1 MRKNISRYR
10 LGVRTDG
17 SQPSNRGS
25 NPRSG
30 IFIYKS
36 GSRLPAFL
44 TRTPRHWRM
53 HMHDTLK
60 HTNRLIHETSPYLLQ
75 HAHNPVEWYPW
86 GEEALE
92 RAKREQKPILL
103 SIGYSACH
111 WCHVME
117 RESFENEDI
126 AAVMNELFV
135 NIKVDREER
144 PDLDEI
150 YMNAVQIMTR
160 HGGWPMTVFLTPNLK
175 PFYGGTYYPPEDR
188 YGRPGFPKVMHAVA
202 EAFNEKNAQV
212 LEQADQL
219 TTQLNQMS
227 NLVDPHEHELTEE
240 LITKAFQHYRSQ
252 FDSQYGG
259 FGNAPKFPPSM
270 GLPFLLRY
278 WHHSGNPNALEMVE
292 LTLQKMAL
300 GGMYDQLGGGFH
312 RYSTDARWLV
322 PHFEK
327 MLYDNAQL
335 VVAYFE
341 AYQATQNSF
350 YRDIATETLDYVLR
364 EMYDAEKGG
373 FYSTQDADSEGVEGK
388 FFVWELPDV
397 EDIIGEKNAEIF
409 CEYYDIT
416 PQGNFEGEN
425 ILHVQTPPD
434 IFARKLRM
442 DQDELEALLAD
453 GRQKLFEER
462 EKRIK
467 PGLDDKILT
476 SWNGI
481 MIRGMAMG
489 YQLTRKPEY
498 LTACEKSA
506 EFVLTT
512 LSQDNGLLFRT
523 YREGKSHLNAYLEDY
538 SYFIAGLIA
547 LYEASFEPRWLTE
560 AERLAHLMIDQFGDE
575 AGDGFFFT
583 GKAHESL
590 IVQSKSAYDGATPA
604 GVSMAIHSLFRLA
617 KHLDKP
623 EFHNK
628 AVETLKLYFNQLEV
642 MPSGSGQLLC
652 ELAFLISTPKEIA
665 IVGGKRDTKTEA
677 MLTALHGMY
686 LPNKIVAL
694 SEPNDGGAL
703 PLLANKPQIDNST
716 TAYVC
721 ENYVCQTPTTEI
733 DAFLGML

>member
-1 MRKNISRYR
+1 
-10 LGVRTDG
+10 
-17 SQPSNRGS
+17 
-25 NPRSG
+25 
-30 IFIYKS
+30 
-36 GSRLPAFL
+36 
-44 TRTPRHWRM
+44 
-53 HMHDTLK
+53 MHDTPK
-60 HTNRLIHETSPYLLQ
+60 QTNRLIHETSPYLLQ
-75 HAHNPVEWYPW
+75 HAHNPVDWYPW

-92 RAKREQKPILL
+92 RAKQEQKPILL

-117 RESFENEDI
+117 RESFENEEI
-126 AAVMNELFV
+126 AAVMNELFI

-160 HGGWPMTVFLTPNLK
+160 QGGWPMTVFLTPDLK
-175 PFYGGTYYPPEDR
+175 PFYGGTYYPPTDR

-202 EAFNEKNAQV
+202 EAFSDQNVEV
-212 LEQADQL
+212 LQQADQITGHL
-219 TTQLNQMS
+219 EQMG
-227 NLVDPHEHELTEE
+227 NVVDPHHHELTEE
-240 LITKAFQHYRSQ
+240 LMTHAFQQYSSQ

-278 WHHSGNPNALEMVE
+278 WHHSGNANALEMVE
-292 LTLQKMAL
+292 LTLEKMAR

-312 RYSTDARWLV
+312 RYSTDAHWLV

-341 AYQATQNSF
+341 AYQATQKPF
-350 YRDIATETLDYVLR
+350 YRDIAVETLDYVLR
-364 EMYDAEKGG
+364 EMYDAENGG

-388 FFVWELPDV
+388 FFVWEPNDV
-397 EDIIGEKNAEIF
+397 EDIIGEANAEIF

-425 ILHVQTPPD
+425 ILQIQTPPD
-434 IFARKLRM
+434 ILARKLQM
-442 DQDELEALLAD
+442 DVGELETLLAD
-453 GRQKLFEER
+453 GKQKLFDER

-489 YQLTRKPEY
+489 YQLTGKPEY
-498 LTACEKSA
+498 LEACEKSA

-512 LSQDNGLLFRT
+512 LSQENGLLLRT
-523 YREGKSHLNAYLEDY
+523 YRAGKSHLNAYLEDY
-538 SYFIAGLIA
+538 AYFITGLIA

-560 AERLAHLMIDQFGDE
+560 AERLAHIMIDQFGDD

-583 GKAHESL
+583 GKAHETL
-590 IVQSKSAYDGATPA
+590 IVQSKSAYDGATPSGA
-604 GVSMAIHSLFRLA
+604 SMAIHSLLRLA
-617 KHLDKP
+617 KHLDNP
-623 EFHNK
+623 EFHDK
-628 AVETLKLYFNQLEV
+628 AVETLLLYFHQMEG
-642 MPSGSGQLLC
+642 MPAGSGQLLC
-652 ELAFLISTPKEIA
+652 ELAFLLSTPKEIA
-665 IVGGKRDTKTEA
+665 IVGKKGDAQTDA
-677 MLTALHGMY
+677 MLAALHGIY
-686 LPNKIVAL
+686 QPNKIVAL
-694 SEPNDGGAL
+694 SESADGQTL
-703 PLLANKPQIDNST
+703 PLLANKTQVDNT
-716 TAYVC
+716 ATAYVC
-721 ENYVCQTPTTEI
+721 ENYVCQAPTTDVE
-733 DAFLGML
+733 ALVELLQ

>member
-1 MRKNISRYR
+1 
-10 LGVRTDG
+10 
-17 SQPSNRGS
+17 
-25 NPRSG
+25 
-30 IFIYKS
+30 
-36 GSRLPAFL
+36 
-44 TRTPRHWRM
+44 
-53 HMHDTLK
+53 MHDTHL
-60 HTNRLIHETSPYLLQ
+60 HTNRLTHETSPYLLQ
-75 HAHNPVEWYPW
+75 HAHNPVDWYPW
-86 GEEALE
+86 GEEALA
-92 RAKREQKPILL
+92 RAKQEQKPILL

-117 RESFENEDI
+117 RESFENEEI
-126 AAVMNELFV
+126 AAVMNELFI

-150 YMNAVQIMTR
+150 YMNAVQVMTR
-160 HGGWPMTVFLTPNLK
+160 QGGWPMTVFLTPDLK
-175 PFYGGTYYPPEDR
+175 PFYGGTYYPPTDR

-202 EAFNEKNAQV
+202 EAFSGQNAQV
-212 LEQADQL
+212 LEQAEQI
-219 TTQLNQMS
+219 TTHLEQIS
-227 NLVDPHEHELTEE
+227 NVVDPHHHELTEE
-240 LITKAFQHYRSQ
+240 LMTHAFQHYRSQ
-252 FDSQYGG
+252 FDSHHGG

-278 WHHSGNPNALEMVE
+278 WHHSGNANALEMVE
-292 LTLQKMAL
+292 LTLEKMAR

-312 RYSTDARWLV
+312 RYSTDAHWLV

-341 AYQATQNSF
+341 AYQATQKPF

-364 EMYDAEKGG
+364 EMYDAENGG

-388 FFVWELPDV
+388 FFVWEPNDV
-397 EDIIGEKNAEIF
+397 EDIIGEENAEIF

-425 ILHVQTPPD
+425 ILQVQAPPD

-442 DQDELEALLAD
+442 EVEELEALLAD

-489 YQLTRKPEY
+489 YQLTGKPEY
-498 LTACEKSA
+498 LEACEKSA

-512 LSQDNGLLFRT
+512 LSQDNGLLLRT
-523 YREGKSHLNAYLEDY
+523 YRSGKSHLNAYLEDY
-538 SYFIAGLIA
+538 AYFIAGLIA

-560 AERLAHLMIDQFGDE
+560 AERLAHLMIDQFGDD

-583 GKAHESL
+583 GKAHETL
-590 IVQSKSAYDGATPA
+590 IVQSKSAYDGATPSGA
-604 GVSMAIHSLFRLA
+604 SMAIHSLLRLA

-623 EFHNK
+623 EFHDK
-628 AVETLKLYFNQLEV
+628 AVETLLLYFHQMEG

-652 ELAFLISTPKEIA
+652 ELAFLLSTPKEIA
-665 IVGGKRDTKTEA
+665 IVGEKGDTKTEA
-677 MLTALHGMY
+677 MLAALHDTY
-686 LPNKIVAL
+686 QPNKIVAL
-694 SEPNDGGAL
+694 SESADGQTL
-703 PLLANKPQIDNST
+703 PLLAGKPQVDNT
-716 TAYVC
+716 ATAYVC
-721 ENYVCQTPTTEI
+721 ENYVCQAPTTDVE
-733 DAFLGML
+733 AFVELLQ

>member
-1 MRKNISRYR
+1 
-10 LGVRTDG
+10 
-17 SQPSNRGS
+17 
-25 NPRSG
+25 
-30 IFIYKS
+30 
-36 GSRLPAFL
+36 
-44 TRTPRHWRM
+44 
-53 HMHDTLK
+53 MHDTHK

-75 HAHNPVEWYPW
+75 HAHNPVDWYPW

-92 RAKREQKPILL
+92 RAKHEQKPILL

-117 RESFENEDI
+117 RESFENEEI
-126 AAVMNELFV
+126 AAVMNELFI

-150 YMNAVQIMTR
+150 YMNAVQVMTR
-160 HGGWPMTVFLTPNLK
+160 QGGWPMTVFLTPDLK
-175 PFYGGTYYPPEDR
+175 PFYGGTYYPPTDR
-188 YGRPGFPKVMHAVA
+188 YGRPGFPKVMEAVA
-202 EAFNEKNAQV
+202 EAFNDKKVQV

-219 TTQLNQMS
+219 TAQLNQIS
-227 NLVDPHEHELTEE
+227 NVVDPHEHELTEQ
-240 LITKAFQHYRSQ
+240 LMQNAFQHYHSQ
-252 FDSQYGG
+252 FDSHHGG

-278 WHHSGNPNALEMVE
+278 WHHSGNAYALEMVE
-292 LTLQKMAL
+292 LTLEKMAR

-312 RYSTDARWLV
+312 RYSTDAHWLV

-341 AYQATQNSF
+341 AFQATQKPF

-364 EMYDAEKGG
+364 EMYDAENGG

-388 FFVWELPDV
+388 FFVWEPNDI
-397 EDIIGEKNAEIF
+397 EDIIGEENAEIF

-434 IFARKLRM
+434 IFARKLQM
-442 DQDELEALLAD
+442 DVEKLEALLTE

-489 YQLTRKPEY
+489 YQLTGKPEY
-498 LTACEKSA
+498 LEACKKSA

-512 LSQDNGLLFRT
+512 LSQDNGLLLRT
-523 YREGKSHLNAYLEDY
+523 YRSGKSHLNAYLEDY

-547 LYEASFEPRWLTE
+547 LYEASFEQRWLTE
-560 AERLAHLMIDQFGDE
+560 AERLAHIMIDQFGDD

-583 GKAHESL
+583 GKAHETL
-590 IVQSKSAYDGATPA
+590 IVQSKSAYDGATPSGA
-604 GVSMAIHSLFRLA
+604 SMAIHSLLRLA
-617 KHLDKP
+617 KHLDNS
-623 EFHNK
+623 EFHDK
-628 AVETLKLYFNQLEV
+628 AVETLKLYFHQMER
-642 MPSGSGQLLC
+642 MPTGSGQLLC
-652 ELAFLISTPKEIA
+652 ELAFLLSTPKEIA
-665 IVGGKRDTKTEA
+665 IVGKKGDAKTEA
-677 MLTALHGMY
+677 MLTALHGTY
-686 LPNKIVAL
+686 QPNKIVAL
-694 SEPNDGGAL
+694 SESADGQTL
-703 PLLANKPQIDNST
+703 PLLASKTQVDDT
-716 TAYVC
+716 ATAYVC
-721 ENYVCQTPTTEI
+721 ENYTCQSPTTDVE
-733 DAFLGML
+733 AFLELL

>member
-1 MRKNISRYR
+1 MNDS
-10 LGVRTDG
+10 
-17 SQPSNRGS
+17 P
-25 NPRSG
+25 
-30 IFIYKS
+30 
-36 GSRLPAFL
+36 
-44 TRTPRHWRM
+44 
-53 HMHDTLK
+53 K

-75 HAHNPVEWYPW
+75 HAHNPVDWYPW

-92 RAKREQKPILL
+92 LAKREQKPILL

-117 RESFENEDI
+117 RESFENEEI
-126 AAVMNELFV
+126 AAIMNALFV

-150 YMNAVQIMTR
+150 YMNAVQVMTR
-160 HGGWPMTVFLTPNLK
+160 HGGWPMTVFLTPDLK

-188 YGRPGFPKVMHAVA
+188 YGRPGFPKVMSAVA

-212 LEQADQL
+212 LEQADQI

-240 LITKAFQHYRSQ
+240 LMTKAFQHYRSQ
-252 FDSQYGG
+252 FDAQYGG

-278 WHHSGNPNALEMVE
+278 WHRSGNAYALEMAE
-292 LTLQKMAL
+292 LTLQKMAR

-312 RYSTDARWLV
+312 RYSTDERWLV

-341 AYQATQNSF
+341 AFQATQNTF

-364 EMYDAEKGG
+364 EMYDVENGG

-388 FFVWELPDV
+388 FFVWEPFEV
-397 EDIIGEKNAEIF
+397 EDIIGEENAEIF

-416 PQGNFEGEN
+416 PHGNFEGEN

-434 IFARKLRM
+434 IFARKVGM
-442 DQDELEALLAD
+442 DQGELESLLAD
-453 GRQKLFEER
+453 GRQKLFAER

-489 YQLTRKPEY
+489 YQLTGKPEY

-512 LSQDNGLLFRT
+512 LSQDDGLLLRT
-523 YREGKSHLNAYLEDY
+523 YRAGKSHLNAYLEDY

-547 LYEASFEPRWLTE
+547 LYEASFEPKWLYE
-560 AERLAHLMIDQFGDE
+560 AERLANIMIDQFGDE
-575 AGDGFFFT
+575 SGDGFFFT

-604 GVSMAIHSLFRLA
+604 GASMAIHSLLRLA

-623 EFHNK
+623 EFHDK
-628 AVETLKLYFNQLEV
+628 AVETLKLYFHQMDV

-652 ELAFLISTPKEIA
+652 ELAFLLSTPKEIA
-665 IVGGKRDTKTEA
+665 IIGEKGDAKTDA
-677 MLTALHGMY
+677 MLAALHGMY

-694 SEPNDGGAL
+694 NEPAEETTL
-703 PLLANKPQIDNST
+703 PLLANKPQLDSSAT
-716 TAYVC
+716 VYVC
-721 ENYVCQTPTTEI
+721 ENYVCQAPTTDIETFVEI
-733 DAFLGML
+733 LQ

>member
-1 MRKNISRYR
+1 MQESP
-10 LGVRTDG
+10 T
-17 SQPSNRGS
+17 
-25 NPRSG
+25 
-30 IFIYKS
+30 
-36 GSRLPAFL
+36 
-44 TRTPRHWRM
+44 
-53 HMHDTLK
+53 

-75 HAHNPVEWYPW
+75 HAHNPVDWYPW

-117 RESFENEDI
+117 RESFENEEI
-126 AAVMNELFV
+126 ATIMNDLFV

-150 YMNAVQIMTR
+150 YMNAVQVLTR
-160 HGGWPMTVFLTPNLK
+160 HGGWPMTVFLTPDLK
-175 PFYGGTYYPPEDR
+175 PFYGGTYYPPSDR
-188 YGRPGFPKVMHAVA
+188 YGRPGFPKVMYAVA
-202 EAFNEKNAQV
+202 EAFNEKNEQV

-219 TTQLNQMS
+219 TVQLNQMS
-227 NLVDPHEHELTEE
+227 NLVDPHEHELTED
-240 LITKAFQHYRSQ
+240 LMTQAFQHYRSQ

-278 WHHSGNPNALEMVE
+278 WHHSGNANALEMVE
-292 LTLQKMAL
+292 LTLHKMAR
-300 GGMYDQLGGGFH
+300 GGLYDQLGGGFH
-312 RYSTDARWLV
+312 RYSTDAHWLA

-341 AYQATQNSF
+341 ACQATQNPF
-350 YRDIATETLDYVLR
+350 YCDIATETLDYVLR
-364 EMYDAEKGG
+364 EMYDVEKGG

-388 FFVWELPDV
+388 FFVWEPSDV

-425 ILHVQTPPD
+425 ILHVLTPSD

-442 DQDELEALLAD
+442 EQDELEALLAD
-453 GRQKLFEER
+453 GKRKLFAER

-489 YQLTRKPEY
+489 YQLTGKPEY
-498 LTACEKSA
+498 LSACEKSA

-512 LSQDNGLLFRT
+512 LSQNNGLLYRT

-547 LYEASFEPRWLTE
+547 LYEASFEPKWLSE
-560 AERLAHLMIDQFGDE
+560 AERLAHLMIDQFGDD

-590 IVQSKSAYDGATPA
+590 IVQSKSAYDGATPSGA
-604 GVSMAIHSLFRLA
+604 SMAIHSLFRLA
-617 KHLDKP
+617 KHLDNS
-623 EFHNK
+623 EFHDK
-628 AVETLKLYFNQLEV
+628 GLETLKLYFHQLEV

-652 ELAFLISTPKEIA
+652 ELAFLLSTPKEIA
-665 IVGGKRDTKTEA
+665 IIGKKEDAKTDA
-677 MLTALHGMY
+677 MLAALHSMY
-686 LPNKIVAL
+686 VPNKIVAL
-694 SEPNDGGAL
+694 SEPNDAVL
-703 PLLANKPQIDNST
+703 PLLANKVQIDDST

-721 ENYVCQTPTTEI
+721 ENYVCQAPTTDVEE
-733 DAFLGML
+733 FVEMLNRQL

>member
-1 MRKNISRYR
+1 
-10 LGVRTDG
+10 
-17 SQPSNRGS
+17 
-25 NPRSG
+25 
-30 IFIYKS
+30 
-36 GSRLPAFL
+36 
-44 TRTPRHWRM
+44 
-53 HMHDTLK
+53 MHDTPK

-75 HAHNPVEWYPW
+75 HAHNPVDWYPW

-92 RAKREQKPILL
+92 RAKHEQKPILL

-117 RESFENEDI
+117 RESFENEEI
-126 AAVMNELFV
+126 AAVMNELFI

-150 YMNAVQIMTR
+150 YMNAVQVMTR
-160 HGGWPMTVFLTPNLK
+160 QGGWPMTVFLTPDLK
-175 PFYGGTYYPPEDR
+175 PFYGGTYYPPTDR
-188 YGRPGFPKVMHAVA
+188 YGRPGFPKVMEAVA
-202 EAFNEKNAQV
+202 EAFKDKHTQV

-219 TTQLNQMS
+219 TAQLNQIS
-227 NLVDPHEHELTEE
+227 NVVDPHEHELTEQ
-240 LITKAFQHYRSQ
+240 LMQNAFQHYRSQ
-252 FDSQYGG
+252 FDSHHGG

-278 WHHSGNPNALEMVE
+278 WIHSGNTNALEMVE
-292 LTLQKMAL
+292 LTLEKMAR

-312 RYSTDARWLV
+312 RYSTDAHWLV

-341 AYQATQNSF
+341 AYQATQKSV

-364 EMYDAEKGG
+364 EMYDAENGG

-388 FFVWELPDV
+388 FFVWEPNDV
-397 EDIIGEKNAEIF
+397 EDIIGEENAEIF

-434 IFARKLRM
+434 IFARKLQM
-442 DQDELEALLAD
+442 DVEKLGALLTE

-489 YQLTRKPEY
+489 YQLTGKPEY
-498 LTACEKSA
+498 LEACEKSA

-512 LSQDNGLLFRT
+512 LSQDNGLLLRT
-523 YREGKSHLNAYLEDY
+523 YRSGKSHLNAYLEDY

-560 AERLAHLMIDQFGDE
+560 AERLAHIMIDQFGDD
-575 AGDGFFFT
+575 AGNGFFFT
-583 GKAHESL
+583 GKAHETL
-590 IVQSKSAYDGATPA
+590 IVQSKSAYDGATPSGA
-604 GVSMAIHSLFRLA
+604 SMAIHSLLRLA
-617 KHLDKP
+617 KHLDNP
-623 EFHNK
+623 EFHDK
-628 AVETLKLYFNQLEV
+628 AVETLKLYFHQMER
-642 MPSGSGQLLC
+642 MPTGSGQLLC
-652 ELAFLISTPKEIA
+652 ELAFLLSTPKEIA
-665 IVGGKRDTKTEA
+665 IVGEKGDAKTEA
-677 MLTALHGMY
+677 MLAALHGTY
-686 LPNKIVAL
+686 QPNKIVAL
-694 SEPNDGGAL
+694 SESADGQTL
-703 PLLANKPQIDNST
+703 PLLTDKTQVDDTT

-721 ENYVCQTPTTEI
+721 ENYACQTPTTDVE
-733 DAFLGML
+733 AFLELLQ

>member
-1 MRKNISRYR
+1 
-10 LGVRTDG
+10 
-17 SQPSNRGS
+17 
-25 NPRSG
+25 
-30 IFIYKS
+30 
-36 GSRLPAFL
+36 
-44 TRTPRHWRM
+44 
-53 HMHDTLK
+53 MHDNPK

-75 HAHNPVEWYPW
+75 HAHNPVDWYPW
-86 GEEALE
+86 GEEALKL
-92 RAKREQKPILL
+92 AKSEQKPILL

-117 RESFENEDI
+117 RESFENEEI
-126 AAVMNELFV
+126 AAIMNELFV

-150 YMNAVQIMTR
+150 YMNAVQAMTR
-160 HGGWPMTVFLTPNLK
+160 QGGWPMTVFLTPDLK

-188 YGRPGFPKVMHAVA
+188 YGRPGFPKVMNAVA
-202 EAFNEKNAQV
+202 EAFNEKNEQV
-212 LEQADQL
+212 LEQAEQI
-219 TTQLNQMS
+219 TTQLSQIS

-240 LITKAFQHYRSQ
+240 LMNKAFQHYRSQ
-252 FDSQYGG
+252 FDAQYGG

-278 WHHSGNPNALEMVE
+278 WHHSGNANALEMVE
-292 LTLQKMAL
+292 TTLQKMAR
-300 GGMYDQLGGGFH
+300 GGIYDQLGGGFH
-312 RYSTDARWLV
+312 RYSTDERWLV

-341 AYQATQNSF
+341 AYQATQNTF
-350 YRDIATETLDYVLR
+350 YRDIGTETLDYVLR
-364 EMYDAEKGG
+364 EMYDAENGG

-388 FFVWELPDV
+388 FFVWEPYDV

-425 ILHVQTPPD
+425 ILHVQTPSD
-434 IFARKLRM
+434 IFARKLGM
-442 DQDELEALLAD
+442 DNDELEALLAD

-481 MIRGMAMG
+481 MMRGMTMG
-489 YQLTRKPEY
+489 YQLTGKPEY
-498 LTACEKSA
+498 LIACEKSA
-506 EFVLTT
+506 EFVLAT
-512 LSQDNGLLFRT
+512 LSQDNGLLLRT
-523 YREGKSHLNAYLEDY
+523 YRAGKSHLNAYLEDY

-560 AERLAHLMIDQFGDE
+560 AARLAHLMIDQFGDE
-575 AGDGFFFT
+575 EGNGFFFT
-583 GKAHESL
+583 GKVHETL
-590 IVQSKSAYDGATPA
+590 IVQSKSAYDGATPSGA
-604 GVSMAIHSLFRLA
+604 SMAIHSLLRLA
-617 KHLDKP
+617 KHLDNQG
-623 EFHNK
+623 FYDK
-628 AVETLKLYFNQLEV
+628 AVETLKLYFHQMEV

-652 ELAFLISTPKEIA
+652 ELAFLLSTPKEVA
-665 IVGGKRDTKTEA
+665 IIGKKEDTKTGE
-677 MLTALHGMY
+677 MLSVLHGMY

-694 SEPNDGGAL
+694 TDSTEGITL
-703 PLLANKPQIDNST
+703 PLLVNKSQIDNNT
-716 TAYVC
+716 TAYIC
-721 ENYVCQTPTTEI
+721 EDYVCKTPTT
-733 DAFLGML
+733 DVDTFLDMLQ

>member
-1 MRKNISRYR
+1 MH
-10 LGVRTDG
+10 
-17 SQPSNRGS
+17 
-25 NPRSG
+25 
-30 IFIYKS
+30 
-36 GSRLPAFL
+36 A
-44 TRTPRHWRM
+44 TP
-53 HMHDTLK
+53 K

-75 HAHNPVEWYPW
+75 HAHNPVDWYPW
-86 GEEALE
+86 GEEALT
-92 RAKREQKPILL
+92 RAKQEQKPILL

-117 RESFENEDI
+117 RESFENEEI
-126 AAVMNELFV
+126 AAVMNELFI

-160 HGGWPMTVFLTPNLK
+160 QGGWPMTVFLTPDLK
-175 PFYGGTYYPPEDR
+175 PFYGGTYYPPTDR

-202 EAFNEKNAQV
+202 EAFSGQNTQV
-212 LEQADQL
+212 LQQADQITAHL
-219 TTQLNQMS
+219 AQMS
-227 NLVDPHEHELTEE
+227 NVVDPHHHELTEE
-240 LITKAFQHYRSQ
+240 LMTNAFQNYRSQ
-252 FDSQYGG
+252 FDSHHGG

-278 WHHSGNPNALEMVE
+278 WHHSGNANALEMVE
-292 LTLQKMAL
+292 LTLEKMAR

-312 RYSTDARWLV
+312 RYSTDAHWLV

-341 AYQATQNSF
+341 AYQATQKPF
-350 YRDIATETLDYVLR
+350 YRDIATETLDYVIR
-364 EMYDAEKGG
+364 EMYDAENGG

-388 FFVWELPDV
+388 FFVWEPNDV
-397 EDIIGEKNAEIF
+397 EDIIGEENAEIF

-425 ILHVQTPPD
+425 ILNVQAPPD
-434 IFARKLRM
+434 ILARKLRI
-442 DQDELEALLAD
+442 DLGELEALLAD
-453 GRQKLFEER
+453 GKQKLFEAR

-489 YQLTRKPEY
+489 YQLTGKPEY
-498 LTACEKSA
+498 LEACEKSA

-512 LSQDNGLLFRT
+512 LSQDNGLLLRT
-523 YREGKSHLNAYLEDY
+523 YRDGKSHLNAYLEDY

-547 LYEASFEPRWLTE
+547 LYEASFEPKWLTE
-560 AERLAHLMIDQFGDE
+560 AERLAHLMIDQFGDD

-583 GKAHESL
+583 GKSHETL
-590 IVQSKSAYDGATPA
+590 IVQSKSAYDGATPSGA
-604 GVSMAIHSLFRLA
+604 SMAIHSLLRLA
-617 KHLDKP
+617 KHLDNP
-623 EFHNK
+623 EFHDK
-628 AVETLKLYFNQLEV
+628 AVETLLLYFHQMEG

-652 ELAFLISTPKEIA
+652 ELAFLLSTPKEIA
-665 IVGGKRDTKTEA
+665 IVGTKGDTKTEA
-677 MLTALHGMY
+677 MLAALHSTY
-686 LPNKIVAL
+686 QPNKIVAL
-694 SEPNDGGAL
+694 SESAEGQTL
-703 PLLANKPQIDNST
+703 PLLAGKTQVDDT
-716 TAYVC
+716 ATAYVC
-721 ENYVCQTPTTEI
+721 ENYVCQAPTTDVE
-733 DAFLGML
+733 AFVELLR

>member
-1 MRKNISRYR
+1 
-10 LGVRTDG
+10 
-17 SQPSNRGS
+17 
-25 NPRSG
+25 
-30 IFIYKS
+30 
-36 GSRLPAFL
+36 
-44 TRTPRHWRM
+44 
-53 HMHDTLK
+53 MHDDPK

-75 HAHNPVEWYPW
+75 HAHNPVDWYPW
-86 GEEALE
+86 GEEALKL
-92 RAKREQKPILL
+92 AKSEQKPILL

-117 RESFENEDI
+117 RESFENEEI
-126 AAVMNELFV
+126 AAIMNELFV

-150 YMNAVQIMTR
+150 YMNAVQAMTR
-160 HGGWPMTVFLTPNLK
+160 HGGWPMTVFLTPDLK

-188 YGRPGFPKVMHAVA
+188 YGRPGFPKVMNAVA
-202 EAFNEKNAQV
+202 EAFNEKNEQV
-212 LEQADQL
+212 LEQAEQV
-219 TTQLNQMS
+219 TTQLSQIS
-227 NLVDPHEHELTEE
+227 NLVDPQEHDLTEE
-240 LITKAFQHYRSQ
+240 LMNKAFQHYRSQ
-252 FDSQYGG
+252 FDAQYGG

-278 WHHSGNPNALEMVE
+278 WHHSGNANALEMVE
-292 LTLQKMAL
+292 TTLQKMAR
-300 GGMYDQLGGGFH
+300 GGLYDQLGGGFH
-312 RYSTDARWLV
+312 RYSTDERWLV

-341 AYQATQNSF
+341 TYQATQNTF
-350 YRDIATETLDYVLR
+350 YRDIGTETLDYVLR
-364 EMYDAEKGG
+364 EMYDAENGG

-388 FFVWELPDV
+388 FFVWEPYDV

-425 ILHVQTPPD
+425 ILHVQTPSD
-434 IFARKLRM
+434 IFARKLGM
-442 DQDELEALLAD
+442 DIDELEALLAD
-453 GRQKLFEER
+453 SRQKLFEER

-489 YQLTRKPEY
+489 YQLTGKPEY

-512 LSQDNGLLFRT
+512 LSQDNGLLLRT
-523 YREGKSHLNAYLEDY
+523 YRAGKSHLNAYLEDY

-560 AERLAHLMIDQFGDE
+560 AERLAHLMIDQFGDAE
-575 AGDGFFFT
+575 GNGFFFT
-583 GKAHESL
+583 GKAHETL
-590 IVQSKSAYDGATPA
+590 IVQSKSAYDGATPSGA
-604 GVSMAIHSLFRLA
+604 SMAIHSLLRLA
-617 KHLDKP
+617 KHLDNQG
-623 EFHNK
+623 FYDK
-628 AVETLKLYFNQLEV
+628 AVETLKLYFHQMEV

-652 ELAFLISTPKEIA
+652 ELAFLLSTPKEVA
-665 IVGGKRDTKTEA
+665 IIGKKEDAKTGE
-677 MLTALHGMY
+677 MLSALHGMY

-694 SEPNDGGAL
+694 TDSTEDTTL
-703 PLLANKPQIDNST
+703 PLLVNKSQIDNNT
-716 TAYVC
+716 TAYIC
-721 ENYVCQTPTTEI
+721 EDYVCKTPTT
-733 DAFLGML
+733 DVDTFLDMLQE

>member
-1 MRKNISRYR
+1 
-10 LGVRTDG
+10 
-17 SQPSNRGS
+17 
-25 NPRSG
+25 
-30 IFIYKS
+30 
-36 GSRLPAFL
+36 
-44 TRTPRHWRM
+44 
-53 HMHDTLK
+53 MHDTSK

-75 HAHNPVEWYPW
+75 HAHNPVDWYPW
-86 GEEALE
+86 GEEALT
-92 RAKREQKPILL
+92 RAKQEQKPILL

-117 RESFENEDI
+117 RESFENEEI
-126 AAVMNELFV
+126 AAVMNELFI

-160 HGGWPMTVFLTPNLK
+160 QGGWPMTVFLTPDLK
-175 PFYGGTYYPPEDR
+175 PFYGGTYYPPTDR

-202 EAFNEKNAQV
+202 EAFSGQNTQV
-212 LEQADQL
+212 LQQADQITAHL
-219 TTQLNQMS
+219 AQMS
-227 NLVDPHEHELTEE
+227 NVVDPHHHELTEE
-240 LITKAFQHYRSQ
+240 LMTNAFQNYRSQ
-252 FDSQYGG
+252 FDSHHGG

-278 WHHSGNPNALEMVE
+278 WHHSGNANALEMVE
-292 LTLQKMAL
+292 LTLEKMAR

-312 RYSTDARWLV
+312 RYSTDAHWLV

-341 AYQATQNSF
+341 AYQATQKPF
-350 YRDIATETLDYVLR
+350 YRDIATETLDYIIR
-364 EMYDAEKGG
+364 EMYDAENGG

-388 FFVWELPDV
+388 FFVWEPNDV
-397 EDIIGEKNAEIF
+397 EDIIGEENAEIF

-425 ILHVQTPPD
+425 ILNVQAPPD
-434 IFARKLRM
+434 ILARKLRM
-442 DQDELEALLAD
+442 DLGELEALLAD
-453 GRQKLFEER
+453 GKQKLFEAR

-481 MIRGMAMG
+481 MIRGMALG
-489 YQLTRKPEY
+489 YQLTGKPEY
-498 LTACEKSA
+498 LETCEKSA

-512 LSQDNGLLFRT
+512 LSQDNGLLLRT

-547 LYEASFEPRWLTE
+547 LYEASFEPKWLTE
-560 AERLAHLMIDQFGDE
+560 AERLAHLMIDQFGDD

-583 GKAHESL
+583 GKSHETL
-590 IVQSKSAYDGATPA
+590 IVQSKSAYDGATPSGA
-604 GVSMAIHSLFRLA
+604 SMAIHSLLRLA
-617 KHLDKP
+617 KHLDNP
-623 EFHNK
+623 EFHDK
-628 AVETLKLYFNQLEV
+628 AVETLLLYFHQMEG

-652 ELAFLISTPKEIA
+652 ELAFLLSTPKEIA
-665 IVGGKRDTKTEA
+665 IVGPKGDAKTEA
-677 MLTALHGMY
+677 MLAALHSTY
-686 LPNKIVAL
+686 QPNKIVAL
-694 SEPNDGGAL
+694 SESADGQTL
-703 PLLANKPQIDNST
+703 PLLAGKTQVDDT
-716 TAYVC
+716 ATAYVC
-721 ENYVCQTPTTEI
+721 ENYACQAPTTDVE
-733 DAFLGML
+733 AFVELLR

>member
-1 MRKNISRYR
+1 
-10 LGVRTDG
+10 
-17 SQPSNRGS
+17 
-25 NPRSG
+25 
-30 IFIYKS
+30 
-36 GSRLPAFL
+36 
-44 TRTPRHWRM
+44 
-53 HMHDTLK
+53 MHDTSK

-75 HAHNPVEWYPW
+75 HAHNPVDWYPW

-92 RAKREQKPILL
+92 RAKHEQKPILL

-117 RESFENEDI
+117 RESFENEEI
-126 AAVMNELFV
+126 AAVMNELFI

-150 YMNAVQIMTR
+150 YMNAVQVMTR
-160 HGGWPMTVFLTPNLK
+160 QGGWPMTVFLTPDLK
-175 PFYGGTYYPPEDR
+175 PFYGGTYYPPTDR
-188 YGRPGFPKVMHAVA
+188 YGRPGFPKVMEAVA
-202 EAFNEKNAQV
+202 EAFNDKKVQV

-219 TTQLNQMS
+219 TAQLNQIS
-227 NLVDPHEHELTEE
+227 NVVDPHEHELTEQ
-240 LITKAFQHYRSQ
+240 LMQNAFQHYHSQ
-252 FDSQYGG
+252 FDSHHGG

-278 WHHSGNPNALEMVE
+278 WHHSGNAYALEMVE
-292 LTLQKMAL
+292 LTLEKMAR

-312 RYSTDARWLV
+312 RYSTDAHWLV

-335 VVAYFE
+335 VVGYFE
-341 AYQATQNSF
+341 AFQATQKPF
-350 YRDIATETLDYVLR
+350 YRDIAVETLDYVLR
-364 EMYDAEKGG
+364 EMYDAENGG

-388 FFVWELPDV
+388 FFVWEPNDI
-397 EDIIGEKNAEIF
+397 EDIIGEENAEIF

-434 IFARKLRM
+434 IFARKLQM
-442 DQDELEALLAD
+442 EDEQLETLLAD

-481 MIRGMAMG
+481 MIRGMAIG
-489 YQLTRKPEY
+489 YQLTGKLEY
-498 LTACEKSA
+498 LEACEKSA

-512 LSQDNGLLFRT
+512 LSQDNGLLLRT
-523 YREGKSHLNAYLEDY
+523 YRSGKSHLNAYLEDY

-560 AERLAHLMIDQFGDE
+560 AERLAHIMIDQFGDD

-583 GKAHESL
+583 GKAHETL
-590 IVQSKSAYDGATPA
+590 IVQSKSAYDGATPSGA
-604 GVSMAIHSLFRLA
+604 SMAIHSLLRLA
-617 KHLDKP
+617 KHLDNP
-623 EFHNK
+623 EFHDK
-628 AVETLKLYFNQLEV
+628 AVETLKLYFHQMER
-642 MPSGSGQLLC
+642 MPTGSGQLLC
-652 ELAFLISTPKEIA
+652 ELVFLLSTPKEIA
-665 IVGGKRDTKTEA
+665 IVGEKGDTKTEA
-677 MLTALHGMY
+677 MLASLHGTY
-686 LPNKIVAL
+686 QPNKIVAL
-694 SEPNDGGAL
+694 SESADGQTL
-703 PLLANKPQIDNST
+703 PLLAGKTQVDDT
-716 TAYVC
+716 ATAYVC
-721 ENYVCQTPTTEI
+721 ENYACQAPTTDVE
-733 DAFLGML
+733 AFLELLQ

>member
-1 MRKNISRYR
+1 MNDS
-10 LGVRTDG
+10 
-17 SQPSNRGS
+17 P
-25 NPRSG
+25 
-30 IFIYKS
+30 
-36 GSRLPAFL
+36 
-44 TRTPRHWRM
+44 
-53 HMHDTLK
+53 K

-75 HAHNPVEWYPW
+75 HAHNPVDWYPW

-92 RAKREQKPILL
+92 RAKHEQKPILL

-126 AAVMNELFV
+126 AAIMNALFV

-150 YMNAVQIMTR
+150 YMNAVQILTR
-160 HGGWPMTVFLTPNLK
+160 QGGWPMTVFLTPDLK
-175 PFYGGTYYPPEDR
+175 PFFGGTYYPPEDR
-188 YGRPGFPKVMHAVA
+188 YGRPGFPKVMYAVI
-202 EAFNEKNAQV
+202 EAYNDKNDQV
-212 LEQADQL
+212 LEQADQI
-219 TTQLNQMS
+219 TAQLNQMS
-227 NLVDPHEHELTEE
+227 NLVSSHDQELTEE
-240 LITKAFQHYRSQ
+240 LMTKAFQHYRSQ

-278 WHHSGNPNALEMVE
+278 WHHSGNVNALEMVE
-292 LTLQKMAL
+292 LTLQKMAR

-350 YRDIATETLDYVLR
+350 YLDIATETLDYVLR
-364 EMYDAEKGG
+364 EMYDAENGG

-388 FFVWELPDV
+388 FFVWEPSEV
-397 EDIIGEKNAEIF
+397 EDIIGEENAEIF
-409 CEYYDIT
+409 CEFYDIT
-416 PQGNFEGEN
+416 PHGNFEGES
-425 ILHVQTPPD
+425 ILHIQTPSD
-434 IFARKLRM
+434 VFARKLGM
-442 DQDELEALLAD
+442 EQAALDTLLTD
-453 GRQKLFEER
+453 CKQKLFTER

-481 MIRGMAMG
+481 MIRGMAIG
-489 YQLTRKPEY
+489 YQLTSKLEY

-512 LSQDNGLLFRT
+512 LSQEDGLLLRT

-538 SYFIAGLIA
+538 SYFIAGLVA
-547 LYEASFEPRWLTE
+547 LYEASFDAKWLTE
-560 AERLAHLMIDQFGDE
+560 AERLANIMIEQFADDDGE
-575 AGDGFFFT
+575 GFFFT

-604 GVSMAIHSLFRLA
+604 GASMAIHSLLRLA

-623 EFHNK
+623 EFHDK
-628 AVETLKLYFNQLEV
+628 AVSTLKLYFHQMDV
-642 MPSGSGQLLC
+642 MPLGSGQLLC
-652 ELAFLISTPKEIA
+652 ELAFLLSTPKEMA
-665 IVGGKRDTKTEA
+665 IVGNREDAKTKS
-677 MLTALHGMY
+677 MLAALHGMY

-694 SEPNDGGAL
+694 SESPDAATL
-703 PLLANKPQIDNST
+703 PLLANKPLIDNGT

-721 ENYVCQTPTTEI
+721 ENYVCQEPTTDV
-733 DAFLGML
+733 DAFVEMF

>member
-1 MRKNISRYR
+1 MH
-10 LGVRTDG
+10 
-17 SQPSNRGS
+17 
-25 NPRSG
+25 
-30 IFIYKS
+30 
-36 GSRLPAFL
+36 A
-44 TRTPRHWRM
+44 TP
-53 HMHDTLK
+53 K

-75 HAHNPVEWYPW
+75 HAHNPVDWYPW
-86 GEEALE
+86 GEEALT
-92 RAKREQKPILL
+92 RAKQEQKPILL

-117 RESFENEDI
+117 RESFENEEI
-126 AAVMNELFV
+126 AAVMNELFI

-160 HGGWPMTVFLTPNLK
+160 QGGWPMTVFLTPDLK
-175 PFYGGTYYPPEDR
+175 PFYGGTYYPPTDR

-202 EAFNEKNAQV
+202 EAFSGQNTQV
-212 LEQADQL
+212 LQQADQITAHL
-219 TTQLNQMS
+219 TQMS
-227 NLVDPHEHELTEE
+227 NVVDPHHHELTEE
-240 LITKAFQHYRSQ
+240 LMTNAFQNYRSQ
-252 FDSQYGG
+252 FDSHHGG

-278 WHHSGNPNALEMVE
+278 WHHSGNANALEMVE
-292 LTLQKMAL
+292 LTLEKMAR

-312 RYSTDARWLV
+312 RYSTDAHWLV

-341 AYQATQNSF
+341 AYQATQKPF
-350 YRDIATETLDYVLR
+350 YRDIATETLDYVIR
-364 EMYDAEKGG
+364 EMYDAENGG

-388 FFVWELPDV
+388 FFVWEPNDV
-397 EDIIGEKNAEIF
+397 EDIIGEENAEIF

-425 ILHVQTPPD
+425 ILNVQAPPD
-434 IFARKLRM
+434 ILARKLRI
-442 DQDELEALLAD
+442 DLGELEALLAD
-453 GRQKLFEER
+453 GKQKLFEAR

-489 YQLTRKPEY
+489 YQLTGKPEY
-498 LTACEKSA
+498 LEACEKSA

-512 LSQDNGLLFRT
+512 LSQDNGLLLRT
-523 YREGKSHLNAYLEDY
+523 YRDGKSHLNAYLEDY

-547 LYEASFEPRWLTE
+547 LYEASFEPKWLTE
-560 AERLAHLMIDQFGDE
+560 AERLAHLMIDQFGDD

-583 GKAHESL
+583 GKSHETL
-590 IVQSKSAYDGATPA
+590 IVQSKSAYDGATPSGA
-604 GVSMAIHSLFRLA
+604 SMAIHSLLRLA
-617 KHLDKP
+617 KHLDNP
-623 EFHNK
+623 EFHDK
-628 AVETLKLYFNQLEV
+628 AVETLLLYFHQMEG

-652 ELAFLISTPKEIA
+652 ELAFLLSTPKEIA
-665 IVGGKRDTKTEA
+665 IVGTKGDTKTEA
-677 MLTALHGMY
+677 MLAALHSTY
-686 LPNKIVAL
+686 QPNKIVAL
-694 SEPNDGGAL
+694 SESAEGQTL
-703 PLLANKPQIDNST
+703 PLLDGKTQVDDTA

-721 ENYVCQTPTTEI
+721 ENYVCQAPTTDVE
-733 DAFLGML
+733 AFVELLR

>member
-1 MRKNISRYR
+1 
-10 LGVRTDG
+10 
-17 SQPSNRGS
+17 
-25 NPRSG
+25 
-30 IFIYKS
+30 
-36 GSRLPAFL
+36 
-44 TRTPRHWRM
+44 
-53 HMHDTLK
+53 MHDDPK

-75 HAHNPVEWYPW
+75 HAHNPVDWYPW
-86 GEEALE
+86 GEEALKL
-92 RAKREQKPILL
+92 AKSEQKPILL

-117 RESFENEDI
+117 RESFENEEI
-126 AAVMNELFV
+126 AAIMNELFV

-150 YMNAVQIMTR
+150 YMNAVQAMTR
-160 HGGWPMTVFLTPNLK
+160 QGGWPMTVFLTPDLK

-202 EAFNEKNAQV
+202 EAFNEKNEQV
-212 LEQADQL
+212 LEQAEQV
-219 TTQLNQMS
+219 TTQLSQIS
-227 NLVDPHEHELTEE
+227 NLVDPHEHDLTEE
-240 LITKAFQHYRSQ
+240 LMNKAFQHYRSQ
-252 FDSQYGG
+252 FDAQYGG

-278 WHHSGNPNALEMVE
+278 WHHSDNANALEMVE
-292 LTLQKMAL
+292 TTLQKMAR
-300 GGMYDQLGGGFH
+300 GGIYDQLGGGFH
-312 RYSTDARWLV
+312 RYSTDEHWLV

-341 AYQATQNSF
+341 AYQATQNTF
-350 YRDIATETLDYVLR
+350 YRDIGTETLDYVLR
-364 EMYDAEKGG
+364 EMYDAENGG

-388 FFVWELPDV
+388 FFVWEPYDV

-425 ILHVQTPPD
+425 ILHVQTPQD
-434 IFARKLRM
+434 IFARKLGM
-442 DQDELEALLAD
+442 DIDELEALLAD

-462 EKRIK
+462 ENRIK

-481 MIRGMAMG
+481 MMRGMAMG
-489 YQLTRKPEY
+489 YQLTGKPEY
-498 LTACEKSA
+498 LNACEKSA

-512 LSQDNGLLFRT
+512 LSQDNGLLLRT
-523 YREGKSHLNAYLEDY
+523 YRAGKSHLNAYLEDY

-560 AERLAHLMIDQFGDE
+560 AARLAHLMIDQFGDE
-575 AGDGFFFT
+575 EGNGFFFT
-583 GKAHESL
+583 GKAHETL
-590 IVQSKSAYDGATPA
+590 IVQSKSAYDGATPSGA
-604 GVSMAIHSLFRLA
+604 SMAIHSLLRLA
-617 KHLDKP
+617 KHLDNQ
-623 EFHNK
+623 EFYDK
-628 AVETLKLYFNQLEV
+628 AVETLQLYFHQMDV

-652 ELAFLISTPKEIA
+652 ELAFLLSTPKEVA
-665 IVGGKRDTKTEA
+665 IIGKKEDAKTGE
-677 MLTALHGMY
+677 MLSALHGMY

-694 SEPNDGGAL
+694 AVSTEVTTL
-703 PLLANKPQIDNST
+703 PLLVNKSQIDNNT
-716 TAYVC
+716 TAYIC
-721 ENYVCQTPTTEI
+721 EDYVCKTPTT
-733 DAFLGML
+733 DVDTFLDMLQ

>member
-1 MRKNISRYR
+1 
-10 LGVRTDG
+10 
-17 SQPSNRGS
+17 
-25 NPRSG
+25 
-30 IFIYKS
+30 
-36 GSRLPAFL
+36 
-44 TRTPRHWRM
+44 
-53 HMHDTLK
+53 MHDTHL
-60 HTNRLIHETSPYLLQ
+60 HTNRLTHETSPYLLQ
-75 HAHNPVEWYPW
+75 HAHNPVDWYPW
-86 GEEALE
+86 GEEALA
-92 RAKREQKPILL
+92 RAKQEQKPILL

-117 RESFENEDI
+117 RESFENEEI
-126 AAVMNELFV
+126 AAVMNELFI

-150 YMNAVQIMTR
+150 YMNAVQVMTR
-160 HGGWPMTVFLTPNLK
+160 QGGWPMTVFLTPDLK
-175 PFYGGTYYPPEDR
+175 PFYGGTYYPPTDR

-202 EAFNEKNAQV
+202 EAFSGQNAQV
-212 LEQADQL
+212 LEQAEQI
-219 TTQLNQMS
+219 TTHLEQIS
-227 NLVDPHEHELTEE
+227 NIVDPHHHELTEE
-240 LITKAFQHYRSQ
+240 LMTHAFQHYHSQ
-252 FDSQYGG
+252 FDSHHGG

-278 WHHSGNPNALEMVE
+278 WHHSGNANALEMVE
-292 LTLQKMAL
+292 LTLEKMAR

-312 RYSTDARWLV
+312 RYSTDAHWLV

-341 AYQATQNSF
+341 AYQATQKPF

-364 EMYDAEKGG
+364 EMYDAENGG

-388 FFVWELPDV
+388 FFVWEPNDV
-397 EDIIGEKNAEIF
+397 EDIIGEENAEIF

-425 ILHVQTPPD
+425 ILQVQAPPD

-442 DQDELEALLAD
+442 EVEELEALLTD

-489 YQLTRKPEY
+489 YQLTGKPEY
-498 LTACEKSA
+498 LEACEKSA

-512 LSQDNGLLFRT
+512 LSQDNGLLLRT
-523 YREGKSHLNAYLEDY
+523 YRSGKSHLNAYLEDY
-538 SYFIAGLIA
+538 AYFISGLIA

-560 AERLAHLMIDQFGDE
+560 AERLAHLMIDQFGDD

-583 GKAHESL
+583 GKAHETL
-590 IVQSKSAYDGATPA
+590 IVQSKSAYDGATPSGA
-604 GVSMAIHSLFRLA
+604 SMAIHSLLRLA

-623 EFHNK
+623 EFHDK
-628 AVETLKLYFNQLEV
+628 AVETLLLYFHQMEG

-652 ELAFLISTPKEIA
+652 ELAFVLSTPKEIA
-665 IVGGKRDTKTEA
+665 IVGEKGDAKTEA
-677 MLTALHGMY
+677 MLGALHDTY
-686 LPNKIVAL
+686 QPNKIIAL
-694 SEPNDGGAL
+694 SESADGQTL
-703 PLLANKPQIDNST
+703 PLLAGKPQVDNT
-716 TAYVC
+716 ATAYVC
-721 ENYVCQTPTTEI
+721 ENYVCQAPTTDVE
-733 DAFLGML
+733 AFVELLQ

>member
-1 MRKNISRYR
+1 
-10 LGVRTDG
+10 
-17 SQPSNRGS
+17 
-25 NPRSG
+25 
-30 IFIYKS
+30 
-36 GSRLPAFL
+36 
-44 TRTPRHWRM
+44 
-53 HMHDTLK
+53 MHDTPK
-60 HTNRLIHETSPYLLQ
+60 HINRLVHETSPYLLQ
-75 HAHNPVEWYPW
+75 HAHNPVDWYPW
-86 GEEALE
+86 GEEALA
-92 RAKREQKPILL
+92 RAKQEQKPILL

-117 RESFENEDI
+117 RESFENEEI
-126 AAVMNELFV
+126 AGVMNELFI

-160 HGGWPMTVFLTPNLK
+160 QGGWPMTVFLTPDLK
-175 PFYGGTYYPPEDR
+175 PFYGGTYYPPTDR
-188 YGRPGFPKVMHAVA
+188 YGRPGFPKVMHAVS
-202 EAFNEKNAQV
+202 EAFSDQNTQV
-212 LEQADQL
+212 LQQAEQITAHL
-219 TTQLNQMS
+219 AQMS
-227 NLVDPHEHELTEE
+227 NVVDPHHHELTEE
-240 LITKAFQHYRSQ
+240 LMTNAFQNYRSQ
-252 FDSQYGG
+252 FDSHHGG

-278 WHHSGNPNALEMVE
+278 WHHSGNANALEMVE
-292 LTLQKMAL
+292 LTLEKMAR

-312 RYSTDARWLV
+312 RYSTDAHWLV

-341 AYQATQNSF
+341 AYQATQKPF
-350 YRDIATETLDYVLR
+350 YRDIAIETLDYVLR
-364 EMYDAEKGG
+364 EMYDAENGG

-388 FFVWELPDV
+388 FFVWEPNDV
-397 EDIIGEKNAEIF
+397 EDIIGEENAEIF

-425 ILHVQTPPD
+425 ILQVQVPPD

-442 DQDELEALLAD
+442 DVSELEALLAD
-453 GRQKLFEER
+453 GKQKLFDAR

-489 YQLTRKPEY
+489 YQLTGKPEY
-498 LTACEKSA
+498 LEACKKSA

-512 LSQDNGLLFRT
+512 LSQDNGLLLRT
-523 YREGKSHLNAYLEDY
+523 YRDGKSHLNAYLEDY

-560 AERLAHLMIDQFGDE
+560 AERLAHIMIDQFGDD

-583 GKAHESL
+583 GKAHETL
-590 IVQSKSAYDGATPA
+590 IVQSKSAYDGATPSGA
-604 GVSMAIHSLFRLA
+604 SMAIHSLLRLA
-617 KHLDKP
+617 KHLNNP

-628 AVETLKLYFNQLEV
+628 AVETLLLYFQQMER

-652 ELAFLISTPKEIA
+652 ELAFLLSTPKEIA
-665 IVGGKRDTKTEA
+665 IVGRKGDAKTEA
-677 MLTALHGMY
+677 MLAALHGTY
-686 LPNKIVAL
+686 QPNKIVAL
-694 SEPNDGGAL
+694 RESADGQTL
-703 PLLANKPQIDNST
+703 PLLVGKTQVDST
-716 TAYVC
+716 ATAYVC
-721 ENYVCQTPTTEI
+721 ENYVCQAPTTDVE
-733 DAFLGML
+733 AFVELLQ